1 MQPKQ
6 GLLIAENSTISDD
19 QLNKIIRR
27 NESIEDYYH
36 IEREV
41 FARGKFACVRR
52 VKHRQTGRQYAAK
65 IMKRR
70 RLRHGDVTDE
80 ILHEIRV
87 LLSAADSDR
96 IVRLYEVFETRLDFT
111 LILELAEGGELQK
124 VLDDEE
130 SIDERQCR
138 RLIRQIIEGIRYLH
152 QKHIAHLDIKPQN
165 ILLTDALPN
174 ADVKLC
180 DFGISRMI
188 EDHCE
193 VREIMGTVDYMPP
206 EILQYEPISLA
217 SDLWSLGIVTYVLLS
232 GHSPFGG
239 DDKQQTYSNIT
250 SSDLEFPDKL
260 FSHITDD
267 AKNFIRKLL
276 NRDPKKRL
284 NCDECLQHPWLLLD
298 NNNMCETSSINDLK
312 HTIDSNNQTSDL
324 DDEEED
330 DDKHSDDDD
339 DDDDDEDLAMAKS
352 RSTSDSKSSSMTL
365 SSISSLEDPLDH
377 HHHHHHQQQQP
388 LEQQNVVE
396 KDSLLPSSNC
406 DSGLGENICDTM
418 LTNDDITKA
427 NNNKM
432 DSCQNVQ
439 IDNNVTNQAIESMN
453 SGQSS
458 NDNVVDDDKE
468 NQIPPQPEQNL
479 LSPFIMNTKYHHKR
493 LSSDI
498 FPDRKSIIAIVSN
511 SLQSTSKKSTSESS
525 MSSSSSTTISG
536 DRTSRTLLVNVQN
549 QQMMMMMSSKQEN
562 SVNSIINNDH
572 SPPSTPSKKF
582 YLSIDDYDIND
593 DDNNHWK
600 RRYSNLRSLSMER
613 LNTSPLHNDD
623 VYDNHISTI
632 PLATVETHSITT
644 SATMDSL
651 FTKKI
656 NDNNTNPSLFQHHHQ
671 QTAMMTTTKTTIIH
685 QTSLPMIKIS
695 TNNNNDV
702 DDDDGYS
709 F

>member
-174 ADVKLC
+174 GDVKLC

-298 NNNMCETSSINDLK
+298 NNNI
-312 HTIDSNNQTSDL
+312 
-324 DDEEED
+324 
-330 DDKHSDDDD
+330 
-339 DDDDDEDLAMAKS
+339 
-352 RSTSDSKSSSMTL
+352 
-365 SSISSLEDPLDH
+365 SLEDPLDH
-377 HHHHHHQQQQP
+377 HHHHHQQQQQQP

-656 NDNNTNPSLFQHHHQ
+656 NDNNTNPSALLGN
-671 QTAMMTTTKTTIIH
+671 
-685 QTSLPMIKIS
+685 S
-695 TNNNNDV
+695 
-702 DDDDGYS
+702 
-709 F
+709 